1 MPDNA
6 TREALLRKIVQQEQ
20 EIERLQRSEEKL
32 HAFAA
37 ALEQNNRHLQD
48 FVYITAHDL
57 QEPLNLIQA
66 FGERLHTRY
75 GDALSDHGRRY
86 LKRIENTAVRMKNL
100 IEGLLMYSRVTG
112 EAQSFTIV
120 DLTTVI
126 HEVLADLEVRIER
139 TGARI
144 KLGKLPALIADP
156 LQMRQ
161 LFQNLLGNALKFRH
175 KGRPPLIII
184 STASQRASAPG
195 TDGPEYCRIC
205 VKDNGI
211 GFEKKY
217 QHRIFSIFQRLH
229 NRTQYE
235 GTGIGLT
242 ICKMIVERHD
252 GSIHAEGRPGR
263 GATFIISL
271 PVSRLASQANPPGQC
286 ETEESPAEDHTIP
299 AF

>member
-6 TREALLRKIVQQEQ
+6 TREALLRRIVQQEQ

-37 ALEQNNRHLQD
+37 ALEQHNRDLQD

-75 GDALSDHGRRY
+75 GDTLSDHGRRY
-86 LKRIENTAVRMKNL
+86 LKRIDNTAARMKNL
-100 IEGLLMYSRVTG
+100 IQGLLMYSRVTG
-112 EAQSFTIV
+112 EAQSFTTV

-126 HEVLADLEVRIER
+126 REVLADLEVRIEQ

-144 KLGKLPALIADP
+144 ELGKLPALTADP

-175 KGRPPLIII
+175 KNRQPVIKI
-184 STASQRASAPG
+184 SAANQAPAPKA
-195 TDGPEYCRIC
+195 DGLDYCRIR
-205 VKDNGI
+205 VEDNGI

-252 GSIHAEGRPGR
+252 GSIHAEGQPGR

-271 PVSRLASQANPPGQC
+271 PVSRPASDADPLAQC
-286 ETEESPAEDHTIP
+286 ESEESPAENHTIP
-299 AF
+299 AL